1 MRYIFLLDTVIPSAL
16 GTPISYIQLP
26 FDMLFPSLVF
36 SVMTP
41 RDKVDC
47 SLINVWARE
56 ESILTEK
63 LLRAILQKVFNSFFY
78 VGENQNVV
86 MKVVLEDLQSSQIH
100 TSFSIVLF
108 QDRLTAA
115 ISEPATC
122 PMFVQYQIV
131 LYFFSCVPCPRLNNM
146 SRMSY
151 FKSRLAF
158 FP

>member
-63 LLRAILQKVFNSFFY
+63 LLRAIL
-78 VGENQNVV
+78 
-86 MKVVLEDLQSSQIH
+86 
-100 TSFSIVLF
+100 
-108 QDRLTAA
+108 
-115 ISEPATC
+115 
-122 PMFVQYQIV
+122 
-131 LYFFSCVPCPRLNNM
+131 
-146 SRMSY
+146 
-151 FKSRLAF
+151 
-158 FP
+158 